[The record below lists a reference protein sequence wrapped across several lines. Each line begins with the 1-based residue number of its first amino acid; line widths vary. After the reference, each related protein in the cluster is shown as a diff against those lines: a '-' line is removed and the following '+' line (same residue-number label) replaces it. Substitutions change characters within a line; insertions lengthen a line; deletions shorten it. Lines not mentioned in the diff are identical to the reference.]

1 MHRDPSKFPS
11 DEDGDILWGMH
22 LAGDELTAQRDVNF
36 SVLFEAEANAD
47 SYAAE
52 MREAAFEV
60 QVDECLKT
68 YDIPAWEAVTTAHIV
83 PSYDR
88 ITALSDLIASIATS
102 HGGFPDGWATELSP
116 NISFKPKPFRGS
128 A

>member
-1 MHRDPSKFPS
+1 
-11 DEDGDILWGMH
+11 
-22 LAGDELTAQRDVNF
+22 
-36 SVLFEAEANAD
+36 VLFEAEANAD

-102 HGGFPDGWATELSP
+102 HGGFPDTELSP
-116 NISFKPKPFRGS
+116 NNSFKPKPLRGS